1 MQRDGFG
8 LCTLCSCVCLFFY
21 PTQRVSRLDA
31 SAMDADVPNQP
42 HELGDVSD
50 VTHSTAFLSI
60 DALLEEGKVVEERA
74 VHLKSKF
81 KELHDRVLQIYNHDN
96 FLLKRAR
103 QARKDLELEKAKVD
117 RCGQVAR
124 QDDDAIQQLKKEL
137 AAAEHELSVAQEKE
151 SMLQVEAL
159 ELDRKKQNLTHEVE
173 DAIAAEE
180 ARLKPQIEA
189 LHKSIK
195 DIGEEIEATTKEFDI
210 QRAKR
215 EGLLKTERQLREDT
229 ERTDVVISEA
239 KSEFA
244 RVEKEPDRARK
255 QAEIVLKAHLTA
267 QKELGSLD
275 DKVAAMTDM
284 ISKYELQK
292 KDKNNEQADAVA
304 ALQVKRSEIAE
315 KVKTL
320 TTITASLESEIETR
334 NTYQQRGQ
342 ELESL
347 IKAAAVAFNQER
359 DLLNKTVRN
368 KDKGMKDFKTID
380 QAKADFESEKEIC
393 KKQVEFLARETQRLL
408 SQRKQC
414 AQELEEM
421 KRDVDILINNFLK
434 EEISEKR
441 CIKDKEDIQANIKAL
456 EDILAERNLQEQAH
470 KRELAELAIHRE
482 QISRECSRNQGRVLL
497 AKNELKVKEVILRE
511 LRKRHEEMQT
521 RLSSLMEMFQ
531 SVKRERSQKAAQIQS
546 ASQRMSEMQEKIK
559 ILENE
564 LEVLRRESLIKDS
577 ELTKKKRESH
587 ELRQSCKNLRVDKNK
602 CKKKLDEAA
611 NVERDLK
618 NQMRKLNN
626 VITMTEDE
634 MLELKKAYEDAV
646 ENRNY
651 TGIQLIDRNDELCI
665 LYEKSNIQESILK
678 TGMMSINQRSEE
690 IRALTVRL
698 TDLQRQIELCQRL
711 LPQVRDMEEDLAKL
725 VQDLEDERW
734 RAEVL
739 ENDLTDPLNPTRWRR
754 LGKVGTGS
762 TIGAKSNDAKDA
774 TEAKDSI
781 GKDASAAAALGD
793 DGPSDEFVDL
803 QKKHQQLEQRVAS
816 VNERLMEKE
825 LILEEVTELSNK
837 LRRQALNGRDFTL
850 ALAKKVNQYQFD
862 IKTKTKKMMATLS
875 ELSMVQASSIQLQ
888 MEVQQ
893 LEDTVS
899 EARSRTESGLPPTET
914 IAQRLLREEE
924 SKQRYA
930 SMLQSR
936 KAAETGADGGTE
948 LRTTAAPRP
957 NAYIPEGDLAIP
969 KPYGSHAPFRP
980 NLNVQATRYFRKPHM
995 PSLEDI
1001 IQSEAEAAAQ

>member
-1 MQRDGFG
+1 
-8 LCTLCSCVCLFFY
+8 
-21 PTQRVSRLDA
+21 
-31 SAMDADVPNQP
+31 MDDVAGQP
-42 HELGDVSD
+42 QEMGDVSD

-60 DALLEEGKVVEERA
+60 DALLEEGKIVEERA
-74 VHLKSKF
+74 AHLKSKF

-124 QDDDAIQQLKKEL
+124 QDDDAIQQLKREL

-189 LHKSIK
+189 LNKSIK
-195 DIGEEIEATTKEFDI
+195 EIGEEIEVTSKEFDAL
-210 QRAKR
+210 RGKR
-215 EGLLKTERQLREDT
+215 EGLLGNEKQLRDDAEH
-229 ERTDVVISEA
+229 TDVVISEA

-255 QAEIVLKAHLTA
+255 QAEIVLKAYLTA

-275 DKVAAMTDM
+275 DKVGAQVDM
-284 ISKYELQK
+284 INKLEHK
-292 KDKNNEQADAVA
+292 KKETSEEQADAVA
-304 ALQVKRSEIAE
+304 ALQVKRGEIAE
-315 KVKTL
+315 KLKTL
-320 TTITASLESEIETR
+320 GTISASLEGEIETR
-334 NTYQQRGQ
+334 TSYQQRVQ
-342 ELESL
+342 ELEGL
-347 IKAAAVAFNQER
+347 IKAAAVSFNQER
-359 DLLNKTVRN
+359 DLLSKTIRD

-380 QAKADFESEKEIC
+380 QAKADLESEKEIC
-393 KKQVEFLARETQRLL
+393 RKQVEFLGREAQRLTG
-408 SQRKQC
+408 QRKTY
-414 AQELEEM
+414 ASELEEM

-441 CIKDKEDIQANIKAL
+441 CVKDKENIQANIQHL
-456 EDILAERNLQEQAH
+456 EELLSERSMQEQAH
-470 KRELAELAIHRE
+470 KRELAELAMHRE

-511 LRKRHEEMQT
+511 LRKRHDEMQA
-521 RLSSLMEMFQ
+521 RLTSLMEMFQ
-531 SVKRERSQKAAQIQS
+531 NVKRERSQKAAQIQS

-577 ELTKKKRESH
+577 ELSRKKRESH
-587 ELRQSCKNLRVDKNK
+587 ELRQTCKNLRVDKNK

-626 VITMTEDE
+626 VITVTEDD
-634 MLELKKAYEDAV
+634 MLELKRAYEDAV

-665 LYEKSNIQESILK
+665 LYEKSNIQESIIKNGLL
-678 TGMMSINQRSEE
+678 MINKRSEE
-690 IRALTVRL
+690 IRGLTVQL
-698 TDLQRQIELCQRL
+698 TDTQRQIELCQRV

-734 RAEVL
+734 RASVL
-739 ENDLTDPLNPTRWRR
+739 ESDLTDPLNPSRWRK
-754 LGKVGTGS
+754 LGKVGTSSSANASTKRSDEEPQGGNGS
-762 TIGAKSNDAKDA
+762 ASPSA
-774 TEAKDSI
+774 TAV
-781 GKDASAAAALGD
+781 AAAAGNE
-793 DGPSDEFVDL
+793 GPSEEFVEL
-803 QKKHQQLEQRVAS
+803 QAKHQSLEQRVAS

-850 ALAKKVNQYQFD
+850 ALAKKVNNYQFD

-899 EARSRTESGLPPTET
+899 DAHRRTDIGEAPTEG
-914 IAQRLLREEE
+914 IAQRIEREER
-924 SKQRYA
+924 SRQRYQ
-930 SMLQSR
+930 SMLQSKR
-936 KAAETGADGGTE
+936 EAAAASEQ
-948 LRTTAAPRP
+948 LLTTAEQRP
-957 NAYIPEGDLAIP
+957 NAYIPQEGDLNLP
-969 KPYGSHAPFRP
+969 KPYGLHAPYKP
-980 NLNVQATRYFRKPHM
+980 NMAVQGQVSRYYRKPQQVE
-995 PSLEDI
+995 LDFGED
-1001 IQSEAEAAAQ
+1001 

>member
-1 MQRDGFG
+1 MDGD
-8 LCTLCSCVCLFFY
+8 LNS
-21 PTQRVSRLDA
+21 
-31 SAMDADVPNQP
+31 NQQ
-42 HELGDVSD
+42 ELGDVSD

-60 DALLEEGKVVEERA
+60 DALLEEGKIVEERA
-74 VHLKSKF
+74 AHLKSKF

-103 QARKDLELEKAKVD
+103 QSRKDLELEKAKVD

-124 QDDDAIQQLKKEL
+124 QDDDAIQQLKREL

-189 LHKSIK
+189 LNKTIK
-195 DIGEEIEATTKEFDI
+195 DIGEEIENTSKEFDI
-210 QRAKR
+210 LRNKR
-215 EGLLKTERQLREDT
+215 EGLLGNERQLREDA
-229 ERTDVVISEA
+229 EHTDVVISEA

-255 QAEIVLKAHLTA
+255 QAEIVLKAFLTA

-275 DKVAAMTDM
+275 DKVSGQVDM
-284 ISKYELQK
+284 INKLESKK
-292 KDKNNEQADAVA
+292 KDTSEEQADAVA
-304 ALQVKRSEIAE
+304 ALQVKRGEIAE
-315 KVKTL
+315 KLKTL
-320 TTITASLESEIETR
+320 GTISASLEGEIETR
-334 NTYQQRGQ
+334 TAYQQRVQ
-342 ELESL
+342 ELEGL

-359 DLLNKTVRN
+359 DLLNKTIRD

-380 QAKADFESEKEIC
+380 QAKADLESEREVC
-393 KKQVEFLARETQRLL
+393 KKQVEFLGREAQRL
-408 SQRKQC
+408 SGQRKQY
-414 AQELEEM
+414 ASELEEM

-434 EEISEKR
+434 EEIAEKR
-441 CIKDKEDIQANIKAL
+441 CVKDKENIQSSIQHL
-456 EDILAERNLQEQAH
+456 EDLLAERSLQEQAH
-470 KRELAELAIHRE
+470 KRELSELAMHRE

-511 LRKRHEEMQT
+511 LRKRHDEMQT
-521 RLSSLMEMFQ
+521 RLTSLMEMFQ
-531 SVKRERSQKAAQIQS
+531 NVKRERSQKAAQIQS

-577 ELTKKKRESH
+577 ELSRKKRESH
-587 ELRQSCKNLRVDKNK
+587 ELRQTCKNLRVDKNK

-634 MLELKKAYEDAV
+634 MLELKRAYEDAV

-665 LYEKSNIQESILK
+665 LYEKSNIQESIIKNGLL
-678 TGMMSINQRSEE
+678 MINKRSEE
-690 IRALTVRL
+690 IRALTVQL
-698 TDLQRQIELCQRL
+698 TDTQRQIELCQRV

-734 RAEVL
+734 RASVL
-739 ENDLTDPLNPTRWRR
+739 ESDLTDPLNPSRWRK
-754 LGKVGTGS
+754 LGKVGTSTNGGS
-762 TIGAKSNDAKDA
+762 TKKNDGNAADDDGAADK
-774 TEAKDSI
+774 
-781 GKDASAAAALGD
+781 ASPSASVAAAAAGNE
-793 DGPSDEFVDL
+793 GPSEEFVEL
-803 QKKHQQLEQRVAS
+803 QSKHQSLEQRVAT

-850 ALAKKVNQYQFD
+850 ALAKKVNNYQFD
-862 IKTKTKKMMATLS
+862 IKNKTKKMMATLS

-899 EARSRTESGLPPTET
+899 EAHRRTDIGEAPTDN
-914 IAQRLLREEE
+914 IAQRLEREER
-924 SKQRYA
+924 SKQRYQTL
-930 SMLQSR
+930 LQSR
-936 KAAETGADGGTE
+936 REASAVAEN
-948 LRTTAAPRP
+948 LLTTAEQRP
-957 NAYIPEGDLAIP
+957 NAYIPEGDLNLP
-969 KPYGSHAPFRP
+969 KPYGMHAPFKP
-980 NLNVQATRYFRKPHM
+980 NMAVQGQVSRYYRKTQQKD
-995 PSLEDI
+995 LDFGDD
-1001 IQSEAEAAAQ
+1001 